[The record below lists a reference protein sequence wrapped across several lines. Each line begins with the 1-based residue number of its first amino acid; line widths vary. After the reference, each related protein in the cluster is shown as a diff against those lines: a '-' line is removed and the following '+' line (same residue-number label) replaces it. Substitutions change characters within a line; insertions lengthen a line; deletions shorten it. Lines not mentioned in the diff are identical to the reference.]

1 MFNRFKNIQVY
12 ASPPFALPEV
22 AMVSRITVISST
34 GAQKMRASYPT
45 RARFEPMFNR
55 FTNIR
60 VYASPP
66 FALRA
71 FPEVAMVCRIGVIFE
86 RRSAENARQLPHRS
100 TFEPMFNR
108 VNKIRVYVSTPFALQ
123 ALPEVAMVG
132 RIAVIFE
139 HRSGAASRP

>member
-55 FTNIR
+55 FKNIQ

-71 FPEVAMVCRIGVIFE
+71 LPEVAMVSRIAVIFE
-86 RRSAENARQLPHRS
+86 HRSAENARQLPTRARLNLCLIGLQTSGFTHR
-100 TFEPMFNR
+100 R
-108 VNKIRVYVSTPFALQ
+108 L
-123 ALPEVAMVG
+123 LPYGLFQKSLWCVE
-132 RIAVIFE
+132 
-139 HRSGAASRP
+139 